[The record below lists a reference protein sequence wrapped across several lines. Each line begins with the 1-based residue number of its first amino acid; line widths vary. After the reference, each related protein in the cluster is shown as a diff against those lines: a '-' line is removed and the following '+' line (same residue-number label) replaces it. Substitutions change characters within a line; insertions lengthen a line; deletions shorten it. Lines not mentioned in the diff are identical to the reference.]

1 MNIYAMKNYLLL
13 FILGAFLISSCK
25 LRNSTSD
32 SGVPDP
38 SKVVEDT
45 TEYQIPSFVD
55 PTLHRLDFEQ
65 MMILG
70 SNPRFTFDFP
80 IKDKDG
86 KLLSREEIA
95 KVTYQ
100 TKNLMDMYANENGK
114 VILGVIRP
122 GSPREFATIKA
133 ASLRYFAKMDSFK
146 RLDSLN
152 NK

>member
-1 MNIYAMKNYLLL
+1 MKKYIFL
-13 FILGAFLISSCK
+13 FILISFLISSCK
-25 LRNSTSD
+25 LQNNASD
-32 SGVPDP
+32 AGVSDP
-38 SKVVEDT
+38 TTVVEDS
-45 TEYQIPSFVD
+45 TEYKIPSFID
-55 PTLHRLDFEQ
+55 PNLHRLDFEQ

-86 KLLSREEIA
+86 KLLSKEEIS

-114 VILGVIRP
+114 VMLGVIRP

-133 ASLRYFAKMDSFK
+133 ASLKYFAKLDSFK
-146 RLDSLN
+146 RLDSLK

>member
-1 MNIYAMKNYLLL
+1 MMKKFIFL
-13 FILGAFLISSCK
+13 FILISFLISSCK
-25 LRNSTSD
+25 LQNNTSD
-32 SGVPDP
+32 AGVPDP
-38 SKVVEDT
+38 TTVVEDS
-45 TEYQIPSFVD
+45 TEYKIPSFID
-55 PTLHRLDFEQ
+55 PNLHRLDFEQ

-86 KLLSREEIA
+86 KLLSKEEIS

-114 VILGVIRP
+114 VMLGVIRP

-133 ASLRYFAKMDSFK
+133 ASLKYFAKLDSFK

>member
-1 MNIYAMKNYLLL
+1 MRKYEMKNYVFI
-13 FILGAFLISSCK
+13 FILSAFLIGSCK
-25 LRNSTSD
+25 LQNSTSD
-32 SGVPDP
+32 AGIPDP
-38 SKVVEDT
+38 TKVVEDS
-45 TEYQIPSFVD
+45 TEYKIPSFVD
-55 PTLHRLDFEQ
+55 PGLHRLDFEQ

-86 KLLSREEIA
+86 KLLSKEEIA

-114 VILGVIRP
+114 VMLGVIRP
-122 GSPREFATIKA
+122 GSPHEFATIKA
-133 ASLRYFAKMDSFK
+133 ASLRYFAKLDSFK

>member
-1 MNIYAMKNYLLL
+1 MNKLNIILLSLIFL
-13 FILGAFLISSCK
+13 FCSCK
-25 LRNSTSD
+25 QNGNTID
-32 SGVPDP
+32 SGNLD
-38 SKVVEDT
+38 STKIIEDS
-45 TEYQIPSFVD
+45 TEYKIPSFVD

-86 KLLSREEIA
+86 KVLSREEIA

-100 TKNLMDMYANENGK
+100 SKNLMDMYANENGK

-122 GSPREFATIKA
+122 
-133 ASLRYFAKMDSFK
+133 
-146 RLDSLN
+146 
-152 NK
+152 